1 MAESRHLFLRT
12 FGLCIFYG
20 TEIAP
25 ERKARAMLTGIAGR
39 DGRLGRGHGCCRRS
53 SCSSAVLGV
62 IGESGLHGQ
71 SRHDSEDYVEFHG
84 EECEK
89 SVMTGKNN

>member
-1 MAESRHLFLRT
+1 MAKSRHLFLRI
-12 FGLCIFYG
+12 FGVSI
-20 TEIAP
+20 TEMALD
-25 ERKARAMLTGIAGR
+25 RKARAMLTGIAGR
-39 DGRLGRGHGCCRRS
+39 AGRLGRGHGCCRRS
-53 SCSSAVLGV
+53 SCCSAVLGV

-89 SVMTGKNN
+89 GVMTGKKYL